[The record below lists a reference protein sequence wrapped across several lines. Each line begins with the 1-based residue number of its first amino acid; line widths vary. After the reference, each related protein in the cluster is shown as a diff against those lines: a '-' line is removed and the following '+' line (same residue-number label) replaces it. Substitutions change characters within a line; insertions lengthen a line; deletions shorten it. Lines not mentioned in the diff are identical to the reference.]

1 MRQITL
7 IGLAWWLGWI
17 MPAPAQGLE
26 EGRETVYVSPQ
37 GNDKTGDGTEASP
50 FYSLNRAVEGR
61 LSSGSSSDTLFL
73 RVASGAYYMQEPFVI
88 RSPLARPL
96 VIQSQGEEKPR
107 LLGGIRIDGWEA
119 CGDGMYRA
127 YVPEVARYGLDF
139 EQFYV
144 NDRRA
149 ILARTPNTEWFF
161 VKGTSEHPF
170 VKGVRSADYAVQQV
184 DFHPADWE
192 TLLHVPSR
200 ELKHLKFRFYH
211 KWDITTRSPRYVEKD
226 SCRIYMEGQ
235 GMKPWNPIQQGSRYY
250 MYDYKAALDSPGE
263 WFLDRE
269 KALIY
274 YMPREGER
282 MEEAVCI
289 APVLEHW
296 VIVQGEEGKPVKDV
310 TFENL
315 SFQYSAY
322 HLPPEGEEPAQASAN
337 AKASMQFDFADRIRL
352 ENCEMLHTGAYAVW
366 FGQECNDNRVSHCYL
381 YDLGAGGIKV
391 GEPYF
396 RTSGRPV
403 TRGNVIDNNII
414 THTGR
419 ELPCGVGIALF
430 HTADNQVTHNEI
442 SDLLYS
448 GISIGWV
455 WGYNQS
461 ETLWTNAMDDKGEMV
476 PFQKKLESPAVG
488 NKVMYNHIHHIGWGE
503 LSDMGA
509 VYTLGES
516 PGTCVSHNVIH
527 DVYSY
532 DYGGWGLYTDEGST
546 GVEMSYNLV
555 YRCKS
560 GGFHQHYGKENR
572 IFNNILAF
580 AYTNQLQ
587 CTRKEEHQSFVF
599 RHNIVLIEDEVLF
612 RGQWENADIDADR
625 NLYWS
630 LSGKQDFF
638 GKDFKAWKKAKEPH
652 SVWADPLFKDPKRDD
667 FTFQSH
673 AGIRKIG
680 FKPFD
685 YSHVGVYGEEEWVR
699 KARLTQ
705 EREDEFTR
713 LINRL
718 TAK

>member
-1 MRQITL
+1 
-7 IGLAWWLGWI
+7 
-17 MPAPAQGLE
+17 
-26 EGRETVYVSPQ
+26 
-37 GNDKTGDGTEASP
+37 
-50 FYSLNRAVEGR
+50 
-61 LSSGSSSDTLFL
+61 
-73 RVASGAYYMQEPFVI
+73 
-88 RSPLARPL
+88 
-96 VIQSQGEEKPR
+96 
-107 LLGGIRIDGWEA
+107 
-119 CGDGMYRA
+119 
-127 YVPEVARYGLDF
+127 
-139 EQFYV
+139 
-144 NDRRA
+144 
-149 ILARTPNTEWFF
+149 
-161 VKGTSEHPF
+161 
-170 VKGVRSADYAVQQV
+170 
-184 DFHPADWE
+184 
-192 TLLHVPSR
+192 
-200 ELKHLKFRFYH
+200 
-211 KWDITTRSPRYVEKD
+211 
-226 SCRIYMEGQ
+226 
-235 GMKPWNPIQQGSRYY
+235 

-289 APVLEHW
+289 APVLEYW

-322 HLPPEGEEPAQASAN
+322 HLPPEGEEPAQASAH

-352 ENCEMLHTGAYAVW
+352 ENCEMLHTGVYAVW

-587 CTRKEEHQSFVF
+587 CTRKEEHQSFAF

-652 SVWADPLFKDPKRDD
+652 SVWTDPLFKDPKRDD